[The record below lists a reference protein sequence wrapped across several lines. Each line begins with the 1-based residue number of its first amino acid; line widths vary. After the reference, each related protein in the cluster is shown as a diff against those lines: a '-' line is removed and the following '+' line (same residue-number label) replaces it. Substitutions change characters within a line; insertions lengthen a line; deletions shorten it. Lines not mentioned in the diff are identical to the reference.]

1 MAVSCLGGSATTKR
15 QILDT
20 PLIGHELQGPCAS
33 LHAALHCT
41 ALRDPPVCVMG
52 SQRRFGC
59 GHVWQSVMALS
70 LQVSNVISGVL
81 QH

>member
-41 ALRDPPVCVMG
+41 ARPTRVRDGIATVVRLWPCVAVSHG
-52 SQRRFGC
+52 
-59 GHVWQSVMALS
+59 VVVASV
-70 LQVSNVISGVL
+70 
-81 QH
+81 